1 MHSATKAHDFR
12 ILSLYKQPC
21 GTGALD
27 GGMERA
33 ENFKKVLDVLFD
45 GSRPQISAPSSGP
58 GSSSVGNTSGS
69 GGSTAT
75 ADVWYPN
82 YDAQFAAGKCVNDSP
97 VPGGRPKYTTG
108 R

>member
-1 MHSATKAHDFR
+1 MY
-12 ILSLYKQPC
+12 LLPLYTQPC

-27 GGMERA
+27 GGVERA

-45 GSRPQISAPSSGP
+45 GSRPQISGPSSGP
-58 GSSSVGNTSGS
+58 GSSSVDNTAGS
-69 GGSTAT
+69 GGST

-97 VPGGRPKYTTG
+97 VPGGRPTYTTG